1 MGDEQDALALGL
13 EAAHDIHELVNLL
26 RSKNCRRLVENQ
38 DLIVAVQHLQD
49 LDTLLHTDGNVADQ
63 RVRVDL
69 QAVLFAQGH
78 DLFAGLVLL
87 QKAVLRILDA
97 EDDVIEHREA
107 LDQFEVL
114 MHHAYAQCV
123 GIVRVVD
130 LDFFSVFLDRTL
142 LRLVQTKEHAHQG
155 RFTGAVFAQQGMDL
169 ALAQLQGDIVV
180 GFDTGEFLGDVQHFD
195 DIIICQSLH
204 APFNVYGLVHKF
216 LLYIIQ
222 KNSAVHKRICAKSRQ
237 NL

>member
-1 MGDEQDALALGL
+1 M
-13 EAAHDIHELVNLL
+13 
-26 RSKNCRRLVENQ
+26 
-38 DLIVAVQHLQD
+38 
-49 LDTLLHTDGNVADQ
+49 
-63 RVRVDL
+63 
-69 QAVLFAQGH
+69 
-78 DLFAGLVLL
+78 
-87 QKAVLRILDA
+87 LRILDA

-123 GIVRVVD
+123 GVVRVVD
-130 LDFFSVFLDRTL
+130 LDLLPVFLDNTL
-142 LRLVQTKEHAHQG
+142 FRLVQAEQHTHQG
-155 RFTGAVFAQQGMDL
+155 GFTGAVFAQQGMDL

-204 APFNVYGLVHKF
+204 APFNVYELVHKF